1 MLEPDEQTAA
11 SGEPVDGVA
20 PGPLRF
26 GLVHLASL
34 VLPWLAALALLVI
47 VAQRVAVTGP
57 AGMSLP
63 RATFFVMNAAS
74 LTGFETTW
82 AAPVTLT
89 PAHVAVALIGIVS
102 TALLST
108 VIATTAFARVSGRR
122 WGWARIWS
130 ASFSFLALMFAI
142 ALVSQLLSG
151 RPAAS
156 AAWNASM
163 VATGTG
169 LLMEESYIS
178 SPLLWLVQFPVAAL
192 TAIGPFVLIDTFR
205 RRRAEPLSAVSRMNW
220 SAMAASF
227 VLATALVV
235 GVQSLSLDASSIAAA
250 ATAAIDARGAGF
262 TDAASFLSPPARWA
276 LVPVLLLGGASGS
289 VGGGLKAL
297 TMAVLLIGLVRLLR
311 GGSVGGTFAIAAVW
325 LLALALLFGVTFL
338 LLVHVS
344 PQLRA
349 DRAAILAAAACGNA
363 GVSIDPVSAAGAD
376 AYILAM
382 AMLLG
387 RVLPWLV
394 LWWSAARG
402 DEPLAVG

>member
-1 MLEPDEQTAA
+1 MLEPNEQFAA
-11 SGEPVDGVA
+11 SAEPADDVA

-26 GLVHLASL
+26 GLVHLALL

-47 VAQRVAVTGP
+47 IAGRVAVTGP

-89 PAHVAVALIGIVS
+89 PAHVAVALIGIFG

-122 WGWARIWS
+122 WGWTRVWS
-130 ASFSFLALMFAI
+130 ASFSFLALMFGI
-142 ALVSQLLSG
+142 ALVAELLSG

-156 AAWNASM
+156 AAWNALM

-169 LLMEESYIS
+169 LLMEESFMA
-178 SPLLWLVQFPVAAL
+178 SPLLWLAQFPLAAL
-192 TAIGPFVLIDTFR
+192 AAIGPFVLIDTFR
-205 RRRAEPLSAVSRMNW
+205 RRGGGPLSAVSKLSW
-220 SAMAASF
+220 SATAASF
-227 VLATALVV
+227 VLAIGLVV
-235 GVQSLSLDASSIAAA
+235 GAQSLSFDASSLAPA

-262 TDAASFLSPPARWA
+262 TDAATHLSPPARWA
-276 LVPVLLLGGASGS
+276 FVPVLLLGGASGG
-289 VGGGLKAL
+289 VGGGLKAI
-297 TMAVLLIGLVRLLR
+297 TVAVLLVGLARLLR
-311 GGSVGGTFAIAAVW
+311 GGSVGRSFAIAAVW
-325 LLALALLFGVTFL
+325 LLTLAFVFSVTFI
-338 LLVHVS
+338 LLVQVS

-376 AYILAM
+376 AYVLAA

-387 RVLPWLV
+387 RVLPWVV

-402 DEPLAVG
+402 DEPVAVG